1 MKRTMTVDALT
12 DNLEQVLS
20 FVQQCGFEFDF
31 KTETQINLSV
41 EEIFVNIAHYAYPE
55 KTGEAVIE
63 TELSDDPPK
72 LKITFR
78 DSGIPYDPLA
88 KDDPDITLSA
98 EKRQIGGLGIFL
110 VKKNMDRIEYKYE
123 NGQNVLELTKNLPH
137 S

>member
-1 MKRTMTVDALT
+1 MTVDALT

-110 VKKNMDRIEYKYE
+110 VKKNMDKIEYKYE

>member
-31 KTETQINLSV
+31 RTETQINLSV

-110 VKKNMDRIEYKYE
+110 VKKNMDKIEYKYE

>member
-110 VKKNMDRIEYKYE
+110 VKKNMDKIEYKYE